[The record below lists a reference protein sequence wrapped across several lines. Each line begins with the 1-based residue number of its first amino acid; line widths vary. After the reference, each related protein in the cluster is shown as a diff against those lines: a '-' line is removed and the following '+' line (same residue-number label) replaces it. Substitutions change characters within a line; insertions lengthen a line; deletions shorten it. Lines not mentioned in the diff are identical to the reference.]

1 VNGIF
6 WFGYGFVYGLVLRK
20 DTSQRKVSG
29 VPPSP
34 YRLRR
39 AGRFQVSG

>member
-1 VNGIF
+1 MNGIF

-29 VPPSP
+29 VMNIMGTPS
-34 YRLRR
+34 
-39 AGRFQVSG
+39 RFQVQIGEI